1 MKIIKYIFFINFT
14 TLFILN
20 FIKTSLTIGDIWASI
35 HVNSLIGVQKIL
47 ESSVIQSKLEIS
59 LWYTICYPILELPIL
74 LILALLFLMI
84 FTFIN
89 IKY

>member
-1 MKIIKYIFFINFT
+1 MKIIKCIFFINFI

-20 FIKTSLTIGDIWASI
+20 FIKTSLTIGDIWAST
-35 HVNSLIGVQKIL
+35 HVNSLIGAQKIL

-59 LWYTICYPILELPIL
+59 LWYTMCHPILEIPIL
-74 LILALLFLMI
+74 LMLALLFLAI
-84 FTFIN
+84 FSFIN